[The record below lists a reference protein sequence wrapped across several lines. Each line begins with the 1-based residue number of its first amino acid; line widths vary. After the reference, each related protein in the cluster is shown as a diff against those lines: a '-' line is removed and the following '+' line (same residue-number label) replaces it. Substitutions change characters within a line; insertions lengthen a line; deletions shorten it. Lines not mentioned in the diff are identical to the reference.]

1 LEKRSPLAAAPSIL
15 GKLYE
20 TMAKIVL
27 EVCVDSPAGLL
38 AAVRGGAGRIELCSA
53 LALSGLTPSPGLMR
67 LAATSGVPAY
77 AMIRPHPGAYVYSVV
92 DFDVMRGDLDA
103 TAAAGLPGAVI
114 GANLS
119 SGALDTDRLAALC
132 AHARDLGLALTLH
145 RAFDLAPDQAAAL
158 EQAIELGFERVLTSG
173 GARTAPEGADRIAAL
188 VDQAAGRISVMPGS
202 GLTPTSLPTVMR
214 RTGAGEAHG
223 SCGRLASG
231 RPLDP
236 AQLAR
241 AEILGFI
248 SARDR
253 ETDEGV
259 VAAMVAILGQI
270 VEERA
275 RGA

>member
-1 LEKRSPLAAAPSIL
+1 
-15 GKLYE
+15 
-20 TMAKIVL
+20 
-27 EVCVDSPAGLL
+27 
-38 AAVRGGAGRIELCSA
+38 
-53 LALSGLTPSPGLMR
+53 
-67 LAATSGVPAY
+67 
-77 AMIRPHPGAYVYSVV
+77 
-92 DFDVMRGDLDA
+92 
-103 TAAAGLPGAVI
+103 
-114 GANLS
+114 
-119 SGALDTDRLAALC
+119 
-132 AHARDLGLALTLH
+132 
-145 RAFDLAPDQAAAL
+145 
-158 EQAIELGFERVLTSG
+158 
-173 GARTAPEGADRIAAL
+173 
-188 VDQAAGRISVMPGS
+188 
-202 GLTPTSLPTVMR
+202 MR